1 MGCCSFT
8 ARHTGTDTVGPDEIE
23 LLEPG
28 NAIFRVWSLAETR
41 EPVSESVRAEPHC
54 GPPQRYQQ
62 VSALSR
68 GSQRQDNSAAPR
80 KLNLVVLWG
89 RTREDL
95 HCKIYTEPI
104 VAWEGPAVHSY
115 GEIAWSSRVLL
126 FNHYT
131 QERDERYL
139 VLFSFHLLI
148 LQLDH
153 AKKEFIYQRRL
164 LRARDLGQE
173 SPGSGVQ
180 LAELFSA
187 VSKVATPAAWHL
199 RNSPG
204 RHWPGVLPLSGM
216 SVREIR
222 QDNDVSNMFEIHGP
236 MVDSKIVICANHTE
250 LKNWI
255 KHIEESMQKVLN
267 QQLSPFQSVLS
278 CLVPCDEKW
287 KREELKRYLL
297 RAPIWQWEGTPI
309 QHLGQIGYLS
319 VVYVTNA
326 QREGSQERILVLF
339 PQDLL
344 LLSIDSQRVHVKYE
358 ASPVLNTASA
368 QARARARC
376 CTWRGPKMAAP
387 RARRRESDPVVSDL
401 PLGPVCFLHDFAHSQ
416 ALPGARGGIPSSPP
430 LSRDAHRAT
439 GDPACSCTSVE
450 AAALCVARRPAGEL
464 VRCGSLFPSS
474 PTRKTGSWTV
484 QYEMRQDPGS
494 GSEGGCSFWLRGSA
508 AWQGRLPLKSI
519 RALEKSALLGR
530 LEFEISGKSMPQPD
544 LACFR
549 LDFMQK
555 QRASTYSIQQIRETS
570 ESAIG
575 KDQLFK
581 GQDQRAS
588 LCRRSSALLPP
599 AAQVLHMPAVS
610 PEHLLD
616 TQGGM
621 SKGTVS
627 ASESPCFTTT
637 CLQREG
643 AAPDRAPDPPLAPER
658 RRGQRGPGSRRA
670 NPDKSKPVWAG
681 PGPAGHEQHIA
692 GQQGLPHGRAGS
704 WAPRGKQT
712 GRWPQLPAPAG
723 GHSGRCP
730 PEAITLRSGASG
742 LLGWKHGGE
751 ERGGGDTVRPA
762 GV

>member
-28 NAIFRVWSLAETR
+28 VWSLAETR
-41 EPVSESVRAEPHC
+41 EPISESVRAEPHC
-54 GPPQRYQQ
+54 CPP
-62 VSALSR
+62 VL
-68 GSQRQDNSAAPR
+68 
-80 KLNLVVLWG
+80 LWG

-115 GEIAWSSRVLL
+115 GEIAWSSRVQL

-153 AKKEFIYQRRL
+153 PKQAFIYQ
-164 LRARDLGQE
+164 
-173 SPGSGVQ
+173 
-180 LAELFSA
+180 
-187 VSKVATPAAWHL
+187 
-199 RNSPG
+199 
-204 RHWPGVLPLSGM
+204 GVLPLSGM

-255 KHIEESMQKVLN
+255 EHIEESMQKVLN

-358 ASPVLNTASA
+358 
-368 QARARARC
+368 
-376 CTWRGPKMAAP
+376 
-387 RARRRESDPVVSDL
+387 
-401 PLGPVCFLHDFAHSQ
+401 
-416 ALPGARGGIPSSPP
+416 
-430 LSRDAHRAT
+430 
-439 GDPACSCTSVE
+439 
-450 AAALCVARRPAGEL
+450 
-464 VRCGSLFPSS
+464 
-474 PTRKTGSWTV
+474 
-484 QYEMRQDPGS
+484 
-494 GSEGGCSFWLRGSA
+494 
-508 AWQGRLPLKSI
+508 GRLPLKSI

-530 LEFEISGKSMPQPD
+530 LEFEISGDMMEPLLVSCSSPEDYQNWI
-544 LACFR
+544 FR
-549 LDFMQK
+549 LQQPETIVSTISK
-555 QRASTYSIQQIRETS
+555 QPPPLIP
-570 ESAIG
+570 
-575 KDQLFK
+575 KK
-581 GQDQRAS
+581 
-588 LCRRSSALLPP
+588 RRS
-599 AAQVLHMPAVS
+599 
-610 PEHLLD
+610 
-616 TQGGM
+616 
-621 SKGTVS
+621 
-627 ASESPCFTTT
+627 
-637 CLQREG
+637 
-643 AAPDRAPDPPLAPER
+643 
-658 RRGQRGPGSRRA
+658 
-670 NPDKSKPVWAG
+670 
-681 PGPAGHEQHIA
+681 
-692 GQQGLPHGRAGS
+692 
-704 WAPRGKQT
+704 
-712 GRWPQLPAPAG
+712 
-723 GHSGRCP
+723 
-730 PEAITLRSGASG
+730 
-742 LLGWKHGGE
+742 
-751 ERGGGDTVRPA
+751 
-762 GV
+762 

>member
-41 EPVSESVRAEPHC
+41 EPISESVRAEPHC
-54 GPPQRYQQ
+54 CPPVRHAE

-68 GSQRQDNSAAPR
+68 GSQRQDNSAAPSQV
-80 KLNLVVLWG
+80 LLWG

-115 GEIAWSSRVLL
+115 GEIAWSSRVQL

-153 AKKEFIYQRRL
+153 PKQAFIYQ
-164 LRARDLGQE
+164 
-173 SPGSGVQ
+173 
-180 LAELFSA
+180 
-187 VSKVATPAAWHL
+187 
-199 RNSPG
+199 
-204 RHWPGVLPLSGM
+204 GVLPLSGM

-255 KHIEESMQKVLN
+255 EHIEESMQKVLN

-326 QREGSQERILVLF
+326 QREVPVQGSQERILVLF

-358 ASPVLNTASA
+358 
-368 QARARARC
+368 
-376 CTWRGPKMAAP
+376 
-387 RARRRESDPVVSDL
+387 
-401 PLGPVCFLHDFAHSQ
+401 
-416 ALPGARGGIPSSPP
+416 
-430 LSRDAHRAT
+430 
-439 GDPACSCTSVE
+439 
-450 AAALCVARRPAGEL
+450 
-464 VRCGSLFPSS
+464 
-474 PTRKTGSWTV
+474 
-484 QYEMRQDPGS
+484 
-494 GSEGGCSFWLRGSA
+494 
-508 AWQGRLPLKSI
+508 GRLPLKSI

-530 LEFEISGKSMPQPD
+530 LEFEISGDMMEPLLVSCSSPEDYQNWI
-544 LACFR
+544 FR
-549 LDFMQK
+549 LQQPETIVSTISK
-555 QRASTYSIQQIRETS
+555 QPPPLIP
-570 ESAIG
+570 
-575 KDQLFK
+575 KK
-581 GQDQRAS
+581 
-588 LCRRSSALLPP
+588 RRS
-599 AAQVLHMPAVS
+599 
-610 PEHLLD
+610 
-616 TQGGM
+616 
-621 SKGTVS
+621 
-627 ASESPCFTTT
+627 
-637 CLQREG
+637 
-643 AAPDRAPDPPLAPER
+643 
-658 RRGQRGPGSRRA
+658 
-670 NPDKSKPVWAG
+670 
-681 PGPAGHEQHIA
+681 
-692 GQQGLPHGRAGS
+692 
-704 WAPRGKQT
+704 
-712 GRWPQLPAPAG
+712 
-723 GHSGRCP
+723 
-730 PEAITLRSGASG
+730 
-742 LLGWKHGGE
+742 
-751 ERGGGDTVRPA
+751 
-762 GV
+762 